1 MADDNFDI
9 AKDFAEATGSD
20 VEMVNESSPDINSG
34 DMTQNSNII
43 DLTESENPL
52 EEIQEAQNEEPE
64 KTQSSLTD
72 GEEQQESP
80 QSEPIQD
87 DSNIKELDD
96 DDALFV
102 LNEKYGTDYDDMD
115 ELLDDLESPEENRP
129 EFASDQIA
137 NLNRFVEETGRN
149 VEDYYLTQTQD
160 YEKMSDEGVVKEYL
174 RLENPDLTQK
184 EIDLFYSNTYKQGK
198 DKYSEEDSELGKI
211 HLKRDS
217 ATARQELL
225 DLQDEYWSPA
235 ENDGEMTQEDYEEME
250 DARVDFLDDMDD
262 ELDDIDSLS
271 FKVDESGETFDYQLT
286 NEDRNVVTDT
296 LENLDTF
303 FDDYRDDNGAWD
315 KERLAMDLIA
325 MKLQGNIIRSV
336 ANQYRSKG
344 AEQVL
349 GDIKNPSFEPVKNT
363 PSNKG
368 NSVIDQINKHI
379 FGD

>member
-9 AKDFAEATGSD
+9 ARDFAAATGSD
-20 VEMVNESSPDINSG
+20 VEIVNESTPDLNSG
-34 DMTQNSNII
+34 DNTQNSNII
-43 DLTESENPL
+43 DLTQSENPL
-52 EEIQEAQNEEPE
+52 EEIQDVQEEQPE
-64 KTQSSLTD
+64 ETQSSLTD

-80 QSEPIQD
+80 QSETIQD
-87 DSNIKELDD
+87 DSDVRELDD
-96 DDALFV
+96 EDALFV
-102 LNEKYGTDYDDMD
+102 LNEKYGTDYDNLD
-115 ELLDDLESPEENRP
+115 ELLNDLDSQEQQSN
-129 EFASDQIA
+129 FASDQIA
-137 NLNRFVEETGRN
+137 SLNRFVEETGRS

-160 YEKMSDEGVVKEYL
+160 YEKMSDEEVVKEYI

-184 EIDLFYSNTYKQGK
+184 EIQLFYNNTYKQG
-198 DKYSEEDSELGKI
+198 DEKYSEEETQLGNI
-211 HLKRDS
+211 HLKKDS
-217 ATARQELL
+217 ATARKELL
-225 DLQDEYWSPA
+225 ELQEEYWTPL
-235 ENDGEMTQEDYEEME
+235 ENNGTMTQQDMEEME
-250 DARVDFLDDMDD
+250 DARIDFLNDMDD

-271 FKVDESGETFDYQLT
+271 FTVDESGETFDYQLT
-286 NEDRNVVTDT
+286 DEDRNVVTDT

-349 GDIKNPSFEPVKNT
+349 GEIKNPSFEPVKNT

-368 NSVIDQINKHI
+368 ASVIDQINKHI

>member
-9 AKDFAEATGSD
+9 ARDFAEATGSD
-20 VEMVNESSPDINSG
+20 VEMVNESVPDTNSG
-34 DMTQNSNII
+34 DMTQNSSII

-52 EEIQEAQNEEPE
+52 EKIQETQNEEPE
-64 KTQSSLTD
+64 ETQSSLTD
-72 GEEQQESP
+72 GERQQESP

-87 DSNIKELDD
+87 DNIIKELDD

-115 ELLDDLESPEENRP
+115 ELLDDLESPEESRP

-137 NLNRFVEETGRN
+137 NLNRFVEETGRS

-160 YEKMSDEGVVKEYL
+160 YERMSDEEVVKEYL
-174 RLENPDLTQK
+174 RLENPDLTQR

-198 DKYSEEDSELGKI
+198 DKYSEEDTELGKI

-250 DARVDFLDDMDD
+250 DARIDFLDDMDD
-262 ELDDIDSLS
+262 ELDDIESLS

-296 LENLDTF
+296 LENLDSF
-303 FDDYRDDNGAWD
+303 FDDYRDQEGGWD
-315 KERLAMDLIA
+315 RERLALDLIA

-349 GDIKNPSFEPVKNT
+349 GEIKNPSFEPVKNT
-363 PSNKG
+363 PSRKG
-368 NSVIDQINKHI
+368 NSVIDQISKHI

>member
-80 QSEPIQD
+80 QSESLLD
-87 DSNIKELDD
+87 DSDTKELNDE
-96 DDALFV
+96 DALFV
-102 LNEKYGTDYDDMD
+102 LNEKYGTDYERLD
-115 ELLDDLESPEENRP
+115 ELLDDLDSPEEQQSN
-129 EFASDQIA
+129 FASDQIES
-137 NLNRFVEETGRN
+137 LNRFVEETGRS

-160 YEKMSDEGVVKEYL
+160 YEQMSDEEVVKEYL

-184 EIDLFYSNTYKQGK
+184 EIQLFYNNTYKQGD
-198 DKYSEEDSELGKI
+198 DKYSEEETQLGNI
-211 HLKRDS
+211 HLKKDS
-217 ATARQELL
+217 ATARKELV
-225 DLQDEYWSPA
+225 DLQDEYWTPL
-235 ENDGEMTQEDYEEME
+235 ENDGTMTQEDVEEME
-250 DARVDFLDDMDD
+250 DARVDFLNEMDD

-271 FKVDESGETFDYQLT
+271 FRVDESGETFDYQLT
-286 NEDRNVVTDT
+286 DEDRNVVTDT

-303 FDDYRDDNGAWD
+303 FEDYRDDSGAWD
-315 KERLAMDLIA
+315 RERLAMDLIA

-349 GDIKNPSFEPVKNT
+349 GEIKNPSFEPVKNT